1 MRGPLAVI
9 RDRLAVDLASLAVA
23 LLAGFFPPGAGFFR
37 AVMRGPRT
45 AGRAGRAVLRGQ
57 GPRDIGAKTAEIRQF
72 SKNREISPTG
82 EAAQARAKFFTNNM
96 VKNGMN
102 VSRET
107 LPIF

>member
-1 MRGPLAVI
+1 M
-9 RDRLAVDLASLAVA
+9 
-23 LLAGFFPPGAGFFR
+23 
-37 AVMRGPRT
+37 
-45 AGRAGRAVLRGQ
+45 RGQ
-57 GPRDIGAKTAEIRQF
+57 GPRHIGSKTAEIRQF

-107 LPIF
+107 LPNY